1 MRSFR
6 DNNRFMF
13 FYDVLGISLLGAS
26 IYREFCVVLSS
37 FVFDV
42 TLISVGR
49 ILTADQIVCRLTIGC
64 DRRLTIGCA
73 VLNTLR
79 FLALLYIKFLC
90 TQANDW
96 LGYVS
101 SGKQTVIKSR

>member
-13 FYDVLGISLLGAS
+13 FYDVLGISFAS

-42 TLISVGR
+42 TLISVGM
-49 ILTADQIVCRLTIGC
+49 ILTADQIVC
-64 DRRLTIGCA
+64 A
-73 VLNTLR
+73 
-79 FLALLYIKFLC
+79 
-90 TQANDW
+90 QANDW
-96 LGYVS
+96 LRCLEYTTFFG
-101 SGKQTVIKSR
+101 TVIYQIPLRAG

>member
-13 FYDVLGISLLGAS
+13 FYDVLGISFAS

-42 TLISVGR
+42 TLISVSWQDTHSR
-49 ILTADQIVCRLTIGC
+49 PNRLRAG
-64 DRRLTIGCA
+64 
-73 VLNTLR
+73 
-79 FLALLYIKFLC
+79 
-90 TQANDW
+90 
-96 LGYVS
+96 
-101 SGKQTVIKSR
+101 